1 MFQISECTTDYD
13 VIDRSV
19 GFHSIKSTT
28 VGLPMLALCTQFYS
42 CAKVQ
47 PTLQDRQLAQH
58 VMLSVCLY
66 RRSISRALSLL
77 TLLAARSTAEPCW
90 LLRSHL
96 FRLGSVIDGKCRQTD
111 SAGTAPKA
119 LHNFLLPLHVNQQ
132 YLDAMNFEV
141 KLYTHLPTL
150 YSSPKTAVHN
160 VHVRLY
166 VYMTNMYIQGNE
178 LSFLSSSSWS
188 WVKPF

>member
-1 MFQISECTTDYD
+1 MMSLTEVLVFT
-13 VIDRSV
+13 RS
-19 GFHSIKSTT
+19 S
-28 VGLPMLALCTQFYS
+28 PR
-42 CAKVQ
+42 
-47 PTLQDRQLAQH
+47 P
-58 VMLSVCLY
+58 SVCRCLLY
-66 RRSISRALSLL
+66 VHNSTHVQKCNLLYKTANLRNTLCCLFVCTGVQFHVLSPFSLCSQHEL
-77 TLLAARSTAEPCW
+77 SAEPCW

-132 YLDAMNFEV
+132 YLDAMNFEL